1 MEAKEIEHIGTE
13 GGKTPIKK
21 RIKET
26 IMSDNKEECDMNLR
40 HQDLEKPE
48 SQEKLIEIMNRVD
61 NKFGIFAVHGILPK
75 ESGVT
80 EETILNSPET
90 MKVIEAVQPSMIADR
105 KKVIYEESDEEI
117 LKKHDRPQVL
127 GNDIAFRYLKDL
139 VQQPEP

>member
-1 MEAKEIEHIGTE
+1 
-13 GGKTPIKK
+13 
-21 RIKET
+21 
-26 IMSDNKEECDMNLR
+26 MSDNKEECDMNLR

-117 LKKHDRPQVL
+117 LAKYRAIIKKEKEERGLLINFSKNPPIEVAREFVAMHQGYLD
-127 GNDIAFRYLKDL
+127 GDYIDITDKRL
-139 VQQPEP
+139 